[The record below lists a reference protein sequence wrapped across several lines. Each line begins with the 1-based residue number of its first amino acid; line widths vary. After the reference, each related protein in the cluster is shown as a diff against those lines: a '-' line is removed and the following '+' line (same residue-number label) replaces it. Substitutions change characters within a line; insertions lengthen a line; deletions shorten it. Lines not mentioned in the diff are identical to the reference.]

1 MPLKKKLNGASKIY
15 QRIKS
20 MMQQLFRITFAIV
33 ISGTLTQC
41 TTKNTLE
48 SDIDS
53 IFKNAFQST
62 TPGGAVLVMKGE
74 KIIFSKGYGLADL
87 QTQEKITTQTLFNTG
102 SISKTFVSHVILDLA
117 REGELSLQDSLVKYF
132 NDFKNPAIANRV
144 KIHHLLTHT
153 SGLPDNR
160 RVFLDSLFL
169 LTAKDE
175 ENFAP
180 IKQNDTLLFE
190 PGSQFEYSNPAFN
203 GLALIIEKVTGKKWQ
218 EIVKEKIFDPSG
230 MKTSVI
236 TDGPFPITGVSHAY
250 LKTNEGYIEKD
261 YGEEP
266 TFAAAGNG
274 GVWSSVEE
282 LALYE
287 LALRNVKFSDA
298 KTIDDSRTIKEY
310 ANWKSNTPAFIGY
323 SWFIGKTE
331 DGHKMIYHTGTQ
343 GGFYG
348 DFVSI
353 PEKGIIYVMLCNI
366 PTPQEEKRE
375 AVLSILKKYNWLD

>member
-1 MPLKKKLNGASKIY
+1 M
-15 QRIKS
+15 
-20 MMQQLFRITFAIV
+20 LFRNLTILISLLLLTGCKENLTFEKEIDNYF
-33 ISGTLTQC
+33 
-41 TTKNTLE
+41 TK
-48 SDIDS
+48 
-53 IFKNAFQST
+53 AFNRDA
-62 TPGGAVLVMKGE
+62 PGGAVLIMKGE
-74 KIIFSKGYGLADL
+74 KVIFSNGYGLADL
-87 QTQEKITTQTLFNTG
+87 QTNEAITPQTLFNTG
-102 SISKTFVSHVILDLA
+102 SISKTFVSHVILDLSN
-117 REGELSLQDSLVKYF
+117 EGRLSLQDSLVKYF
-132 NDFKNPAIANRV
+132 ADFKNPAISSKV

-175 ENFAP
+175 ENFALLML
-180 IKQNDTLLFE
+180 NDSLLFE

-203 GLALIIEKVTGKKWQ
+203 GLALIIEQVTGKKWQ
-218 EIVKEKIFDPSG
+218 EVVKEKIFDPSG

-236 TDGPFPITGVSHAY
+236 TDGPYPITGVSHAY
-250 LKTNEGYIEKD
+250 LKTSDGFIEKD

-287 LALRNVKFSDA
+287 LALRHAKFSDS
-298 KTIDDSRTIKEY
+298 KTIEESRTIKEY
-310 ANWKSNTPAFIGY
+310 NNWKSTTPPFIGY
-323 SWFIGKTE
+323 SWFIGTIE

-348 DFVSI
+348 DYVSI
-353 PEKGIIYVMLCNI
+353 PEKGITYIMLCNI
-366 PTPQEEKRE
+366 PTPQEEKRD
-375 AVLSILKKYNWLD
+375 AVLSVLKKYHWLD